1 MLDPILNAKE
11 KLDDPL
17 MLEWVLRYYS
27 NLPENKH
34 EEKAHIESSWFHDLF
49 IAQLIERNEAEILL
63 RLFNTLPAQ
72 HFSSFTNLII
82 KHWLEWPASLANT
95 TIQILAVNAPKEFL
109 KLLES
114 YLNKIEQGVSFEIE
128 RLLSIDELSETGID
142 TSYQPLLNRLCQKIL
157 LFPKDDLGRMFFLPS
172 LLRLGNGL
180 SFDMLASLL
189 EAALQSCE
197 DNDRRRSVLIAL
209 FQGVFGHKEYLD
221 MVFDRNKKQS
231 EQRLESLVHLFQE
244 ETPLTQL
251 DQWLDSPPAFSEVIP
266 TLEGLSYQS
275 SDCKRILS
283 LLKDSSRINR
293 QLPDAI
299 RSQLVVAACI
309 HGFAR
314 PTFDNL
320 TLDLKETVDLL
331 SGDFFKPYWYPALLA
346 HLRTYDQQDITT
358 ALISRLPD
366 VRHTYGGVQLAEA
379 MGDLAWAEFVPCLI
393 DSITE
398 DQGDYLCEASQTAL
412 KKIGISAQ
420 AALIEFWDHLDR
432 SQQIYGLSV
441 ISDIGGKAA
450 ADFAYEHFDT
460 LMAENVEFCC
470 QLALAAPDQR
480 LLDRLK
486 PELRRQQ
493 PLIDR
498 TCYILACLLDQDD
511 DEIQAAKSRALA
523 DLTRKA
529 RIRKSFESGD
539 LSSDS
544 FYLELRCPS
553 CNDVNQYAVKG
564 VIVAKNQ
571 DEKIP
576 HLINDEFPCASCGK
590 YVEFELTSSAL
601 MALTAEMLMMKA
613 AHENGQQP
621 SSRITTMSCQVD
633 GQTIP
638 AATALEKLRGQVAE
652 SPNDARAWFQLGNI
666 LAYINRPKAGMQ
678 ALLQAVQLAPA
689 AIDVKLTLANA
700 HVLNDANEEAFQ
712 ILSDALN
719 QLADWKF
726 LVPQSNFGQDFAK
739 LYNQLRRSL
748 GRDDL
753 PALHPSSLNTPQKT
767 GRNDPCPCGS
777 GKKFKKCCGR

>member
-1 MLDPILNAKE
+1 MLDPILNAEE

-17 MLEWVLRYYS
+17 MLEWALRYYK
-27 NLPENKH
+27 NLPENNR

-49 IAQLIERNEAEILL
+49 IAKLIERNETETLL

-72 HFSSFTNLII
+72 NFSSFTNLII
-82 KHWLEWPASLANT
+82 KHWFEWPASLANV
-95 TIQILAVNAPKEFL
+95 TIRILATNAPKEL
-109 KLLES
+109 LHLLES
-114 YLNKIEQGVSFEIE
+114 YLNKFEQGVPFEIE
-128 RLLSIDELSETGID
+128 RLLSIHELSETGID
-142 TSYQPLLNRLCQKIL
+142 TSCQPLLNRLCQKVL
-157 LFPKDDLGRMFFLPS
+157 LLPKDDFYGMFFLPS

-180 SFDMLASLL
+180 SFDMHASLL

-231 EQRLESLVHLFQE
+231 EQRLESLPYLFQE

-266 TLEGLSYQS
+266 MLEGLSYQS
-275 SDCKRILS
+275 SGCKKVLS
-283 LLKDSSRINR
+283 LLNDSLRINR

-314 PTFDNL
+314 TTFDNL
-320 TLDLKETVDLL
+320 DLDLKETVDLL
-331 SGDFFKPYWYPALLA
+331 SEDFLKPHWYPALLA
-346 HLRTYDQQDITT
+346 HLRTHDQQDIAA
-358 ALISRLPD
+358 ALISRLPY
-366 VRHTYGGVQLAEA
+366 VRHTYGGVQLTEA
-379 MGDLAWAEFVPCLI
+379 MGDLAWAEFVPGLI

-420 AALIEFWDHLDR
+420 TALIESWDQFDW
-432 SQQIYGLSV
+432 SQQIFGLSV

-460 LMAENVEFCC
+460 LMADNVEFCC
-470 QLALAAPDQR
+470 NLALAAPDKR
-480 LLDRLK
+480 LLSRLK

-498 TCYILACLLDQDD
+498 ACYILARLLDQDD
-511 DEIQAAKSRALA
+511 DEIQTAKSRALA
-523 DLTRKA
+523 DLTRQA

-539 LSSDS
+539 LSNDS

-553 CNDVNQYAVKG
+553 CNGVNQYAVKG
-564 VIVAKNQ
+564 VIIAKNQ

-576 HLINDEFPCASCGK
+576 HLINDEFPCASCGQ

-601 MALTAEMLMMKA
+601 MSLTAEMLMMKA

-621 SSRITTMSCQVD
+621 SSRITTMNCQVD

-638 AATALEKLRGQVAE
+638 AAAALEKLREQVAK
-652 SPNDARAWFQLGNI
+652 SPNDASAWFQLGKI
-666 LAYINRPKAGMQ
+666 LANINRPKAGIQ
-678 ALLQAVQLAPA
+678 ALSQAVQLAPA
-689 AIDVKLTLANA
+689 AIDVKLALANV

-719 QLADWKF
+719 QLADWQF
-726 LVPQSNFGQDFAK
+726 LMPRSNFGQDFSK
-739 LYNQLRRSL
+739 HYNQLRRSL
-748 GRDDL
+748 SRDDL
-753 PALHPSSLNTPQKT
+753 PVLHPSSIKTPQKT

-777 GKKFKKCCGR
+777 GKKFKNCCGR

>member
-1 MLDPILNAKE
+1 MIDPILNAKE

-17 MLEWVLRYYS
+17 MLEWALRYYKD
-27 NLPENKH
+27 LPENNR

-49 IAQLIERNEAEILL
+49 IAQLIERNETETLL

-82 KHWLEWPASLANT
+82 KRWLEWPTSLANA
-95 TIQILAVNAPKEFL
+95 TIQILAVNAPKEL
-109 KLLES
+109 LHLLES
-114 YLNKIEQGVSFEIE
+114 YLNKVEQGAPFEIE
-128 RLLSIDELSETGID
+128 RLLSIYELSETGID
-142 TSYQPLLNRLCQKIL
+142 TSYQPLLNRLCQKVL
-157 LFPKDDLGRMFFLPS
+157 LLPKIHFGRMFFLPS

-180 SFDMLASLL
+180 SFDMHASLL

-209 FQGVFGHKEYLD
+209 IQGVFGHKEYLD
-221 MVFDRNKKQS
+221 IVFDRSEKQS
-231 EQRLESLVHLFQE
+231 EQHLESLVYLFQE

-266 TLEGLSYQS
+266 MLEKISYQS
-275 SDCKRILS
+275 SGCKRILS
-283 LLKDSSRINR
+283 LLKDSSRIKR

-299 RSQLVVAACI
+299 RSQLVVATCI

-314 PTFDNL
+314 TTFENL
-320 TLDLKETVDLL
+320 APDLKETVDLL
-331 SGDFFKPYWYPALLA
+331 SGDFLKPHWYPALLA

-358 ALISRLPD
+358 ALISRLPY
-366 VRHTYGGVQLAEA
+366 VRHTYGGVQLAEV

-393 DSITE
+393 DSITQ

-420 AALIEFWDHLDR
+420 AALIEFWDQLDW
-432 SQQIYGLSV
+432 SQQIFGLPV

-460 LMAENVEFCC
+460 LMADNVEFYCK
-470 QLALAAPDQR
+470 LALAAPDKR

-493 PLIDR
+493 PLIDCA
-498 TCYILACLLDQDD
+498 CYILARLLDQDD
-511 DEIQAAKSRALA
+511 DEIQAAKKRAIA
-523 DLTRKA
+523 DLTRQA
-529 RIRKSFESGD
+529 RNRKSFESGD
-539 LSSDS
+539 LSNDS
-544 FYLELRCPS
+544 LYLELHCPS
-553 CNDVNQYAVKG
+553 CNGVNQYAVKG
-564 VIVAKNQ
+564 VIIGKNQ

-576 HLINDEFPCASCGK
+576 HLINDEFPCASCGQ

-601 MALTAEMLMMKA
+601 TSLTAEMLMMKA
-613 AHENGQQP
+613 AHENEQQP
-621 SSRITTMSCQVD
+621 STRITTMSCQVD
-633 GQTIP
+633 GHTLP
-638 AATALEKLRGQVAE
+638 AATALEKLREHVAK
-652 SPNDARAWFQLGNI
+652 SPNDASAWFQLGKI
-666 LAYINRPKAGMQ
+666 LAYINRPKAGIQ
-678 ALLQAVQLAPA
+678 ALSQALQLEPA
-689 AIDVKLTLANA
+689 AIDVKLMLANA
-700 HVLNDANEEAFQ
+700 LVLNDANEEAFQ
-712 ILSDALN
+712 ILTDALN
-719 QLADWKF
+719 QLADWEF

-753 PALHPSSLNTPQKT
+753 PALHPSSLKTPQKT